1 MRLRF
6 LDTSSN
12 VHKWKTNSLELQI
25 YIEKMEED
33 ISPSSEI
40 QSNDKTKL
48 LGIEWDT
55 INDYLIYS
63 FEDLVEIFK
72 KVVLTKR
79 SILGFI
85 VQFNDPFGLI
95 QPVIIKLKLLF
106 QVCFTNVNW
115 DSKIF
120 LDSTKLK
127 IV

>member
-1 MRLRF
+1 
-6 LDTSSN
+6 
-12 VHKWKTNSLELQI
+12 
-25 YIEKMEED
+25 MEEG

-40 QSNDKTKL
+40 QNNDKTKL

-72 KVVLTKR
+72 KVFLTKR

-85 VQFNDPFGLI
+85 VQFNDPIGLI

-106 QVCFTNVNW
+106 QVCLTNVDW
-115 DSKIF
+115 DYKIF